1 MELKNKIEI
10 CVGIGLDQFTPEY
23 VVIEF
28 DNSQEETLFPEKIAF
43 DFVSSPSTPGAYL
56 FKEGRDMARKGM
68 IPLLE
73 KTKDSLPKKRVRKP
87 KKGGSEQAE

>member
-10 CVGIGLDQFTPEY
+10 CVGIGLDQLTPEY

-28 DNSQEETLFPEKIAF
+28 GNPQEETFFFEKLEKANK
-43 DFVSSPSTPGAYL
+43 V
-56 FKEGRDMARKGM
+56 
-68 IPLLE
+68 LE

>member
-10 CVGIGLDQFTPEY
+10 CVGIGLDQLTPEY

-28 DNSQEETLFPEKIAF
+28 DNSQEETLFPEKLEKANK
-43 DFVSSPSTPGAYL
+43 V
-56 FKEGRDMARKGM
+56 
-68 IPLLE
+68 LE

-87 KKGGSEQAE
+87 KKGGSEQEE

>member
-28 DNSQEETLFPEKIAF
+28 GNSKEETLFPEKLENANN
-43 DFVSSPSTPGAYL
+43 V
-56 FKEGRDMARKGM
+56 
-68 IPLLE
+68 LE
-73 KTKDSLPKKRVRKP
+73 KTKDSLPKKRGRKP
-87 KKGGSEQAE
+87 KKGESDKAE